1 LAPQPQLLLRLPLL
15 WRPQPPRLFQQ
26 PLLLFQQQPPPLLHP
41 ERISDMK
48 PIKID
53 CRPAKSRPTGFF
65 QIECAGDR
73 VQVRRHNPDG
83 SACDALTL
91 DFPVKQAALAVAM
104 ANLLAG
110 ARHA

>member
-1 LAPQPQLLLRLPLL
+1 
-15 WRPQPPRLFQQ
+15 
-26 PLLLFQQQPPPLLHP
+26 
-41 ERISDMK
+41 MK

-53 CRPAKSRPTGFF
+53 CRKATGFF
-65 QIECAGDR
+65 RIEREGDR

-83 SACDALTL
+83 SASDALTL